1 MGEWQGK
8 DEDDEIM
15 VSSDVTSLYA
25 NILIID
31 TLNITKEYVN
41 NDEQLT
47 RKMYILQDKFLDL
60 INMVLTTT

>member
-25 NILIID
+25 DILIID

-41 NDEQLT
+41 NDDQLT

>member
-31 TLNITKEYVN
+31 TLNVTKEYVN
-41 NDEQLT
+41 NDDQLT
-47 RKMYILQDKFLDL
+47 RKMYILQGKFLDL

>member
-41 NDEQLT
+41 NDDQLT

-60 INMVLTTT
+60 INMVLTTS

>member
-41 NDEQLT
+41 NDDQLT
-47 RKMYILQDKFLDL
+47 RKMNILQDKFLDL

>member
-31 TLNITKEYVN
+31 TLNVTKEYVN
-41 NDEQLT
+41 NDDQLT

>member
-41 NDEQLT
+41 NDDQLT

>member
-15 VSSDVTSLYA
+15 VSSDATSLYA

-41 NDEQLT
+41 NDDQLT

>member
-1 MGEWQGK
+1 
-8 DEDDEIM
+8 M

-31 TLNITKEYVN
+31 TLNVTKEYVN
-41 NDEQLT
+41 NDDQLT

-60 INMVLTTT
+60 INMALTTT